1 MIDIKQFAALQKQ
14 SKSSFANQRQLMKK
28 VMAGQ
33 TVLCPTCQQPLYLL
47 TPKQGHTS
55 SNTSGEN
62 SESSGI
68 RCKKGCTDIQL
79 DFV

>member
-1 MIDIKQFAALQKQ
+1 MIDIKQFADLQKQ

-33 TVLCPTCQQPLYLL
+33 TVLCSTCKQPLYLL
-47 TPKQGHTS
+47 TPKQGRTS
-55 SNTSGEN
+55 SNANTES
-62 SESSGI
+62 SEKSGI

>member
-14 SKSSFANQRQLMKK
+14 SKNSFANQRQLMKK

-33 TVLCPTCQQPLYLL
+33 TVLCPTCKQPLCLR
-47 TPKQGHTS
+47 TPKQGS
-55 SNTSGEN
+55 AAVSA
-62 SESSGI
+62 ESSGI

>member
-1 MIDIKQFAALQKQ
+1 MIDIKQFAELEKK
-14 SKSSFANQRQLMKK
+14 SKTSFFTQRQLMKK

-33 TVLCPTCQQPLYLL
+33 TVLCSTCQQPLFLI
-47 TPKQGHTS
+47 TPKHNGPAG
-55 SNTSGEN
+55 NEN
-62 SESSGI
+62 SGI